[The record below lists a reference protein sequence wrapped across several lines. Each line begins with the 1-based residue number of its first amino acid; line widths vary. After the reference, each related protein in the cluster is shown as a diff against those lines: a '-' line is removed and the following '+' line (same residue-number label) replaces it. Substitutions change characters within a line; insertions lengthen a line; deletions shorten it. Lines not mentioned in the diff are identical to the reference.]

1 MNDIP
6 PDSLALTGEQKN
18 DVRRMAALGYAP
30 EDIAAYLGL
39 DASECFL
46 FVYDAGIPGTTIRG
60 LIREGVLVSRAAP
73 EIKLHET
80 AEDGNIDAV
89 KLLTEIQERRL
100 FKHSSRY
107 ANSHFFADSKW
118 ANSPRSQGWEKRSI
132 FRSSPLIPS
141 SSVPFRNISF
151 FFCFPVP
158 SRRPIS

>member
-18 DVRRMAALGYAP
+18 DVSPTGRLRYSSAADL
-30 EDIAAYLGL
+30 IYLGL

-73 EIKLHET
+73 EIKLHEA

-100 FKHSSRY
+100 FENLLKDMDEY
-107 ANSHFFADSKW
+107 
-118 ANSPRSQGWEKRSI
+118 E
-132 FRSSPLIPS
+132 
-141 SSVPFRNISF
+141 
-151 FFCFPVP
+151 
-158 SRRPIS
+158 

>member
-46 FVYDAGIPGTTIRG
+46 FVYDAGIPG
-60 LIREGVLVSRAAP
+60 RAAP

-100 FKHSSRY
+100 FENLLKDMDEY
-107 ANSHFFADSKW
+107 
-118 ANSPRSQGWEKRSI
+118 E
-132 FRSSPLIPS
+132 
-141 SSVPFRNISF
+141 
-151 FFCFPVP
+151 
-158 SRRPIS
+158 

>member
-80 AEDGNIDAV
+80 AEDGTIDAV

-100 FKHSSRY
+100 FENLLKDMDEY
-107 ANSHFFADSKW
+107 
-118 ANSPRSQGWEKRSI
+118 E
-132 FRSSPLIPS
+132 
-141 SSVPFRNISF
+141 
-151 FFCFPVP
+151 
-158 SRRPIS
+158 

>member
-46 FVYDAGIPGTTIRG
+46 FVYDAGIPGTTIRR

-73 EIKLHET
+73 EIKLHEA

-100 FKHSSRY
+100 FENLLKDMDEY
-107 ANSHFFADSKW
+107 
-118 ANSPRSQGWEKRSI
+118 E
-132 FRSSPLIPS
+132 
-141 SSVPFRNISF
+141 
-151 FFCFPVP
+151 
-158 SRRPIS
+158 

>member
-18 DVRRMAALGYAP
+18 DVRRMASLGYAP

-73 EIKLHET
+73 EIKLHEA
-80 AEDGNIDAV
+80 AEDGTIDAV

-100 FKHSSRY
+100 FENLLKDMDEY
-107 ANSHFFADSKW
+107 
-118 ANSPRSQGWEKRSI
+118 E
-132 FRSSPLIPS
+132 
-141 SSVPFRNISF
+141 
-151 FFCFPVP
+151 
-158 SRRPIS
+158 

>member
-18 DVRRMAALGYAP
+18 DVRRMASLGYAP

-60 LIREGVLVSRAAP
+60 LIREGVAAP
-73 EIKLHET
+73 EIKLHEA

-100 FKHSSRY
+100 FENLLKDMDEY
-107 ANSHFFADSKW
+107 
-118 ANSPRSQGWEKRSI
+118 E
-132 FRSSPLIPS
+132 
-141 SSVPFRNISF
+141 
-151 FFCFPVP
+151 
-158 SRRPIS
+158 

>member
-18 DVRRMAALGYAP
+18 DVRRMASLGYAP

-60 LIREGVLVSRAAP
+60 LIREGVLVSRAA
-73 EIKLHET
+73 HEA

-100 FKHSSRY
+100 FENLLKDMDEY
-107 ANSHFFADSKW
+107 
-118 ANSPRSQGWEKRSI
+118 E
-132 FRSSPLIPS
+132 
-141 SSVPFRNISF
+141 
-151 FFCFPVP
+151 
-158 SRRPIS
+158 

>member
-30 EDIAAYLGL
+30 EDIAAYL
-39 DASECFL
+39 
-46 FVYDAGIPGTTIRG
+46 G

-100 FKHSSRY
+100 FENLLKDMDEY
-107 ANSHFFADSKW
+107 
-118 ANSPRSQGWEKRSI
+118 E
-132 FRSSPLIPS
+132 
-141 SSVPFRNISF
+141 
-151 FFCFPVP
+151 
-158 SRRPIS
+158 

>member
-46 FVYDAGIPGTTIRG
+46 FVYDAGI
-60 LIREGVLVSRAAP
+60 REGVLVSRAAP

-100 FKHSSRY
+100 FENLLKDMDEY
-107 ANSHFFADSKW
+107 
-118 ANSPRSQGWEKRSI
+118 E
-132 FRSSPLIPS
+132 
-141 SSVPFRNISF
+141 
-151 FFCFPVP
+151 
-158 SRRPIS
+158 